1 MPARLLACS
10 GPLPTRPLYMQSLPT
25 LTRPTAVVLSVLLVA
40 CGSTHHAVAPT
51 SASELTGFVLFIREM
66 PDGTVTHSWRRAEE
80 VNLAEYRSVS
90 RSRIGGRRLL
100 PVVARPRDCHQE
112 FIDCIDE
119 CKSRPL
125 APGFGH
131 ITSDKSKKARE
142 ASKLKF
148 CHEKCWQPYRDCSE
162 LQDLKPQEFAAI
174 DSAVDW
180 LKRNRKAVLV
190 GSVVVVAGVA
200 FVVLSVGAGLVVL
213 APAVLLAEPVTG
225 AEPWMAEVSP

>member
-66 PDGTVTHSWRRAEE
+66 SDGTVTHSWRRAEE
-80 VNLAEYRSVS
+80 VNLAEYKSVS
-90 RSRIGGRRLL
+90 RARSRSRNFL
-100 PVVARPRDCHQE
+100 PVVARPRDC
-112 FIDCIDE
+112 DE
-119 CKSRPL
+119 ENRECFNKCMSRPL
-125 APGFGH
+125 PRGYGH
-131 ITSDKSKKARE
+131 MTSGRRGRGGKEEHCDDECR
-142 ASKLKF
+142 
-148 CHEKCWQPYRDCSE
+148 QPYLDCIE
-162 LQDLKPQEFAAI
+162 LQRLKPQEFAAI

-180 LKRNRKAVLV
+180 LKRNRRAVLV

-200 FVVLSVGAGLVVL
+200 FVVLSAGAGLVVL
-213 APAVLLAEPVTG
+213 APAVLLAEPAT
-225 AEPWMAEVSP
+225 ASEPWMAEVSP